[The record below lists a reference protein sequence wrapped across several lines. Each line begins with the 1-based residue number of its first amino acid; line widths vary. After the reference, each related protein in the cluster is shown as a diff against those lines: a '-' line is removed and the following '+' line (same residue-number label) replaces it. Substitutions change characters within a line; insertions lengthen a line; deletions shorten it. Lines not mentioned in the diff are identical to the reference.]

1 MPRHSMPCSWIKI
14 KLQESALVLL
24 QVGLEIKCGSSEFT
38 EQGPLST
45 EPSWQPSLL
54 FIMSGP

>member
-1 MPRHSMPCSWIKI
+1 MPCSWIKI

-54 FIMSGP
+54 LIMSGP